1 MSVYGNAHAKDQER
15 SILPSS
21 CSLTSSTVARRRVH
35 SRRYWWYST
44 LPVVVWLRSSQPERR
59 LCCSL
64 CPQNHI
70 HLPLFCLFKLIPI
83 NHGFYASLHLR
94 SSALSYTRGENKKWL
109 FELSSRNSIPCF
121 NDVENAFT
129 TTVSP
134 AIIHRH
140 TDRENRTRQEDP
152 MDKILHPFGI
162 MKCRD
167 RVIDHFSCYLLI
179 RCGICWLAWS
189 F

>member
-1 MSVYGNAHAKDQER
+1 MSVYGNAHAKDLER

-70 HLPLFCLFKLIPI
+70 HLLLFCLFKLIPI
-83 NHGFYASLHLR
+83 NHGFYASLPPHLR
-94 SSALSYTRGENKKWL
+94 SSALSPTHGEKTKNGSL
-109 FELSSRNSIPCF
+109 NSR
-121 NDVENAFT
+121 VEIQFHVLMT
-129 TTVSP
+129 SKMP
-134 AIIHRH
+134 SR
-140 TDRENRTRQEDP
+140 RQS
-152 MDKILHPFGI
+152 
-162 MKCRD
+162 RQQ
-167 RVIDHFSCYLLI
+167 
-179 RCGICWLAWS
+179 
-189 F
+189 